1 MARLLDGRVTLVAPD
16 LRGRAGSSALP
27 GPYGIAAHAD
37 DAAAVAAALGGP
49 GRVVL
54 AGHSMGAFVAALAAV
69 RHPERFGPLLL
80 VDGGIGFPAP
90 THLSPDEL
98 LTAVI
103 GPAMD
108 RLSMTFPDRAAYRSF
123 WRAHPAFADAWSDE
137 VDAYVQRDLTGEEPA
152 LRSSCRIEAVRA
164 DGIGLFGEEVL
175 AAVRELPVPATL
187 LWARRG
193 LMDEEQG
200 LYDEGLPRR
209 RTSGHAGDAGRGP
222 GRQPLHA
229 AHGGRGRRG
238 DRAAAGGAVRRLR
251 GGPRRGGRP
260 GGARAAGRAY
270 RSRPPASRCRRRASC
285 SSRARPGSF
294 QSRPSSTCTRSSRC
308 TTVLTCTWSSSLAR
322 TRLPPDPK

>member
-1 MARLLDGRVTLVAPD
+1 MIAYEEVRVPVAGGELAVLRWPAREPGAPVVVALHGITANALSWGPVARLLDGRVTLVAPD

-27 GPYGIAAHAD
+27 GPHGIAAHAD

-200 LYDEGLPRR
+200 LYDEGRLAAADLGGTRVTPVAVPDVNHY
-209 RTSGHAGDAGRGP
+209 TLLTGDAG
-222 GRQPLHA
+222 
-229 AHGGRGRRG
+229 GGEI
-238 DRAAAGGAVRRLR
+238 ARRLVELS
-251 GGPRRGGRP
+251 
-260 GGARAAGRAY
+260 GA
-270 RSRPPASRCRRRASC
+270 
-285 SSRARPGSF
+285 
-294 QSRPSSTCTRSSRC
+294 
-308 TTVLTCTWSSSLAR
+308 
-322 TRLPPDPK
+322 